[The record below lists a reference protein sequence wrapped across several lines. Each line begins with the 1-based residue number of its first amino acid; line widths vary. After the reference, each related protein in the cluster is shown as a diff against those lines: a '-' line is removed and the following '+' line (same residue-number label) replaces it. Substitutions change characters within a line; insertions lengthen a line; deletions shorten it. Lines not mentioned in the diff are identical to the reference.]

1 MKESDPLLVESTPPV
16 AASPSSAKFPSF
28 GTLLREGVV
37 LPNVGSTGRDHLAN
51 ERTFL
56 AYVRTA
62 LSLTGVGLGLLR
74 WTGISNAAG
83 FLVLLLGLVVLVTAT
98 HRYYVVMYQLSQQKF
113 EPNVRSALGM
123 VVLILAVIATL
134 LALYFTH
141 QL

>member
-1 MKESDPLLVESTPPV
+1 MKESDPLLVESNPPPG
-16 AASPSSAKFPSF
+16 ASPSSDAFPSL
-28 GTLLREGVV
+28 GKLLREGVV

-62 LSLTGVGLGLLR
+62 LSLTGVGLGILR
-74 WTGISNAAG
+74 WSGISNAAG

-98 HRYYVVMYQLSQQKF
+98 HRYFSVMYQLSQQKF